1 MKILVGADVQS
12 IDEVS
17 ASIDEF
23 GLRYTRKIFTEHEMQ
38 CCGANPAAAAQG
50 LAVRF
55 AAKEAVLKILD
66 TTRTVPPWKS
76 IEVRRTPGG
85 RPEIHLQDEAA
96 QLAHDQGI
104 GEISLSLSHGAGI
117 ANAVVVA
124 QMDEP
129 ERRSPS

>member
-1 MKILVGADVQS
+1 MKILVGTDVQP

-23 GLRYTRKIFTEHEMQ
+23 GSRYTRKIFTEHEME
-38 CCGANPAAAAQG
+38 CCGSHPAAAAQG

-66 TTRTVPPWKS
+66 TTRSVPPWKS
-76 IEVRRTPGG
+76 IEVRRTSGG
-85 RPEIHLQDEAA
+85 RPEIHLRDEAA

-104 GEISLSLSHGAGI
+104 SGISLSLSHGAGI

-124 QMDEP
+124 QVDE
-129 ERRSPS
+129 SQGKAPS

>member
-23 GLRYTRKIFTEHEMQ
+23 GSRYTRKIFTEHEMA
-38 CCGANPAAAAQG
+38 CCGANSATAAQG

-66 TTRTVPPWKS
+66 TTRGVPPWKS
-76 IEVRRTPGG
+76 IEVRRAPGG

-104 GEISLSLSHGAGI
+104 SGISLSLSHGAGI

-124 QMDEP
+124 QLDEP
-129 ERRSPS
+129 EGKVRS